1 MAEELAADEVAEV
14 DATDSEVEDDPSPKL
29 TPRLMSGV
37 VTDDEVETA
46 EVATAEVET
55 ADADSTMVEVQA
67 EDHAEAEEWRFW
79 KRLSNQ
85 LAELVEL
92 AEVSTAEVEI
102 EVGTTT
108 AEVVVK
114 AGTETALATA
124 MAMGLAPAV
133 CVRVSVT

>member
-1 MAEELAADEVAEV
+1 MAEV
-14 DATDSEVEDDPSPKL
+14 DATDSEVEEDPSPKL
-29 TPRLMSGV
+29 TPRLIIGV
-37 VTDDEVETA
+37 ATDDEVETA

-55 ADADSTMVEVQA
+55 AEADSTMVEVQA
-67 EDHAEAEEWRFW
+67 EDHTEAEEWRFW

-85 LAELVEL
+85 LVEL
-92 AEVSTAEVEI
+92 AELVGVSTAEVEV

-114 AGTETALATA
+114 AGTGTALATA
-124 MAMGLAPAV
+124 MAIGLAPAV